1 MVIYDILKAPRI
13 WKWLK
18 IGEKNPKYSN
28 VYIFSDKS
36 TDYT

>member
-1 MVIYDILKAPRI
+1 MVIYDIFKVFRI

-18 IGEKNPKYSN
+18 IGEKNFKYSN

-36 TDYT
+36 IDYI